1 MVNPNTKANTT
12 DHLKAAAVIISTAV
26 HHRTSMAVNKA
37 AVLLISMAAGSRGEV
52 GIISMAAE
60 VVIIS
65 LAVIWVVIII
75 TLYMALCR
83 YVYLGIL
90 IIGKI
95 IEKLR
100 IHQNIGQFHF

>member
-37 AVLLISMAAGSRGEV
+37 VLPTSMAVGSRGV
-52 GIISMAAE
+52 AGIISMAAE

-83 YVYLGIL
+83 YNL
-90 IIGKI
+90 
-95 IEKLR
+95 
-100 IHQNIGQFHF
+100 